1 MTTVAL
7 SEQDLVQ
14 LRVISKT
21 LGDAGG
27 NQFRRSIASIYAV
40 KENLKP
46 THLGSST
53 LLEIDGHCI
62 LLTAAHIVDEH
73 VETSLYVAAGGML
86 MPLRGDFF
94 VTQKLRGRALDHY
107 DIAFTKLPPDL
118 IEAFGDV
125 FVPESGFCDPVA
137 CEPGRLFTA
146 IGFPN
151 SKNKNFDGKKLV
163 VRAQDYSFT
172 SVHKEV
178 PWLSKKLT
186 GNGEFHLQLMY
197 DKRVRRESGVID
209 NAFFPR
215 GLSGGPV
222 VDCGRP
228 SQVFL
233 SQQPLVPKPLIAGIT
248 IELKH
253 RRLIAVRMDAI
264 LPSIRRELAKVP

>member
-1 MTTVAL
+1 MT
-7 SEQDLVQ
+7 
-14 LRVISKT
+14 SKT

-27 NQFRRSIASIYAV
+27 NHFRRSVASIYAV

-53 LLEIDGHCI
+53 LLEIDGHRI
-62 LLTAAHIVDEH
+62 LLTAAHIIDEH
-73 VETSLYVAAGGML
+73 VKTNLYVAAGGKL
-86 MPLRGDFF
+86 IPLTGDFF
-94 VTQKLRGRALDHY
+94 VSQKLRGRALDHF
-107 DIAFTKLPPDL
+107 DIAFTKLSPGL

-125 FVPESGFCDPVA
+125 FVPERALCDRVGR
-137 CEPGRLFTA
+137 ESGRLFTA

-151 SKNKNFDGKKLV
+151 SKNKNFDSKKLV

-186 GNGEFHLQLMY
+186 GAGEYHLQLMY

-209 NAFFPR
+209 NAFYPR

-233 SQQPLVPKPLIAGIT
+233 SPPPLAPTPMLAGMT
-248 IELKH
+248 IELKQ
-253 RRLIAVRMDAI
+253 RRLIAIRMDVI
-264 LPSIRRELAKVP
+264 LPIMRRELAKLR